1 MPREIEI
8 MRMDDIAAPQEVPG
22 HTTLEPFC
30 FIVGVRQM
38 TIGPLLHSRGTRIL
52 LMLPLLASF
61 SAPLQAKRNDV
72 VMMNNGDHL
81 TGEIKRLQ
89 NGLLFVETDYV
100 SSSVGLDW
108 NQVQSVESSAIYKIV
123 LNNGR
128 RLEGKIEKV
137 SGQAKG
143 ADFLIREGTQR
154 EEVASSVVVS
164 LETTKPTV
172 WRQLQGTLDFG
183 YSFSSGNSQSALNID
198 TSGAYKVPKW
208 EVTTSF
214 DSTFSG
220 QSGGSKTN
228 REDLQAAFRAFL
240 NRNSFIT
247 GISDFLHSS
256 QQDLNLRTT
265 LGGGYGRFLKRT
277 TNSNL
282 AWLGGVVYINESFD
296 TTASQ
301 PSDQNMEAVAGLQYD
316 FIRFNFGQFDSQLQA
331 FPGLTDAGRIRLKTN
346 NSLTIKLKN
355 NFHLAFTFWDNF
367 DSEPPPTAKKN
378 ELGVSSGIGWSF

>member
-1 MPREIEI
+1 
-8 MRMDDIAAPQEVPG
+8 
-22 HTTLEPFC
+22 
-30 FIVGVRQM
+30 M
-38 TIGPLLHSRGTRIL
+38 TIRCPSFSSLSRIVFL
-52 LMLPLLASF
+52 LPLLACFCSP
-61 SAPLQAKRNDV
+61 AQAKRKDV
-72 VMMNNGDHL
+72 VTMNNGDHF

-89 NGLLFVETDYV
+89 NGLLFVETDYI

-137 SGQAKG
+137 SSGAKG
-143 ADFLIREGTQR
+143 ADFLIREATER

-164 LETTKPTV
+164 METTKPTV
-172 WRQLQGTLDFG
+172 WRQLQGSLDFG
-183 YSFSSGNSQSALNID
+183 YSFSSGNNQSALNID
-198 TSGAYKVPKW
+198 TSAAYKTPRW

-220 QSGGSKTN
+220 QSGGAKTN
-228 REDLQAAFRAFL
+228 REDGQAAFSVFL
-240 NRNSFIT
+240 NRNSFIM

-282 AWLGGVVYINESFD
+282 AWLGGVVYVNESFD

-301 PSDQNMEAVAGLQYD
+301 PDL
-316 FIRFNFGQFDSQLQA
+316 
-331 FPGLTDAGRIRLKTN
+331 
-346 NSLTIKLKN
+346 
-355 NFHLAFTFWDNF
+355 
-367 DSEPPPTAKKN
+367 PPKK
-378 ELGVSSGIGWSF
+378 